1 MRASR
6 DEGGIHRVARPVRN
20 RWSAFGQGLYLDP
33 VLESLEKP
41 IRTEALDLKEIK
53 FRIVHISDTHISPF
67 GHFAGEV
74 FDRAAK
80 RISKLD
86 PRPDL
91 TIHSGDL
98 TNNGVLP
105 EYELALEKLKLF
117 ELRPLFCPGNH
128 DQMNYGQSLFR
139 EMVSPMDVEED
150 VGKMVVFLMNS
161 PMPDRDEGRLG
172 RRRQSFLDERLEAI
186 GKDRFRVVV
195 FHHHLVPVP
204 LAGRE
209 TNVMEDAGDVL
220 EMLLRH
226 GVDLVV
232 MGHRHVRRALKIENT
247 VLLNA
252 STLSSIRTRGRLG
265 HSFNV
270 VDVFADG
277 GMRITEKNLTTDSDL
292 ILGEYQ
298 REASQGC

>member
-1 MRASR
+1 M
-6 DEGGIHRVARPVRN
+6 
-20 RWSAFGQGLYLDP
+20 
-33 VLESLEKP
+33 
-41 IRTEALDLKEIK
+41 KEIR

-74 FDRAAK
+74 FDMAAK
-80 RISKLD
+80 TINRLD
-86 PRPDL
+86 PRPDV

-105 EYELALEKLKLF
+105 EYELALEKLKLL
-117 ELRPLFCPGNH
+117 ESRPLFCPGNH
-128 DQMNYGQSLFR
+128 DEMNYGQSLFR
-139 EMVSPMDVEED
+139 ELVSPMDVERD
-150 VGKMVVFLMNS
+150 VGGMAVFLMNS

-186 GKDRFRVVV
+186 GKERFRVVV

-226 GVDLVV
+226 DVDLVI

-265 HSFNV
+265 HSFNI
-270 VDVFADG
+270 VDVSTDG
-277 GMRITEKNLTTDSDL
+277 TMRITEKNLTTESDL
-292 ILGEYQ
+292 ILAEYRIGVGQ
-298 REASQGC
+298 VS